1 MVRDKAGRVGKGGSL
16 VMEGLRSRFKEVQL
30 AIPQIAHF

>member
-1 MVRDKAGRVGKGGSL
+1 MRDKAAQVGKGGSL
-16 VMEGLRSRFKEVQL
+16 VMEGLISHCKEVQL